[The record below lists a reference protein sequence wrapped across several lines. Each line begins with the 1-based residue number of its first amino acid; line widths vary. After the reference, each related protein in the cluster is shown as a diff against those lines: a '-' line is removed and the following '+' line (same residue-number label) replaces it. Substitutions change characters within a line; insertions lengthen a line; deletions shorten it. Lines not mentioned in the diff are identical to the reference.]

1 MQYVLGICIA
11 QKWEITV
18 CYQGR
23 VPGAGSTVKQLE
35 ENILHTYWLD
45 SIFITFGNVYIRHVY
60 SSAQGG
66 YEIKTFTEN

>member
-1 MQYVLGICIA
+1 MLPG
-11 QKWEITV
+11 
-18 CYQGR
+18 
-23 VPGAGSTVKQLE
+23 PGAGSTVKQLE

-66 YEIKTFTEN
+66 YEMMMTDYSLRKYKSGSLFPFHMRT

>member
-1 MQYVLGICIA
+1 MLPG
-11 QKWEITV
+11 
-18 CYQGR
+18 
-23 VPGAGSTVKQLE
+23 PGAGSTVKQLE